1 MTSNK
6 SILGNYVQYQEPK
19 SIYLGDSTVILAH
32 GEGKVKLLTVNSTRE
47 IVLDL
52 HQVLFVPKL
61 TKNLLLSVP
70 AMASMGAEIYF
81 DKDKCL
87 VRKNSQEF
95 VIGSLLGDM
104 LYMVNSVEY
113 AQLSTANS
121 APLPA
126 VWHLRLGHLNYT
138 YMNQLMKKEM
148 VDSLNYDVD
157 TQSQKECEA
166 CVLGKMQK
174 KPFPKQSQ
182 HRATRPYEIV
192 HSDVCGP
199 MQVKSKGGSKY
210 MLTFTD
216 DFSRYTTAYFIKSK
230 SEVLS
235 KFMEYVNSVEKHSGH
250 QIMKLNIF
258 AEEDVKVLRSDN
270 GGEYTSDKFT
280 KFCADKGILHEF
292 TVPYCPRQNCVGEQL
307 NRIIMEGARS
317 MLYQAKLPLDFWAKA
332 CSTAVY
338 LHN

>member
-1 MTSNK
+1 
-6 SILGNYVQYQEPK
+6 
-19 SIYLGDSTVILAH
+19 
-32 GEGKVKLLTVNSTRE
+32 
-47 IVLDL
+47 
-52 HQVLFVPKL
+52 
-61 TKNLLLSVP
+61 
-70 AMASMGAEIYF
+70 
-81 DKDKCL
+81 
-87 VRKNSQEF
+87 
-95 VIGSLLGDM
+95 
-104 LYMVNSVEY
+104 
-113 AQLSTANS
+113 
-121 APLPA
+121 
-126 VWHLRLGHLNYT
+126 
-138 YMNQLMKKEM
+138 
-148 VDSLNYDVD
+148 
-157 TQSQKECEA
+157 
-166 CVLGKMQK
+166 
-174 KPFPKQSQ
+174 
-182 HRATRPYEIV
+182 
-192 HSDVCGP
+192 